1 MSTEQS
7 ESAPQVKT
15 QAAPA
20 ADITQQATTPNPT
33 TQCVKNRK
41 RVAADKMVSERTRQ
55 AREQQKKDAEAYRAL
70 GENTAKA
77 APAAPEPA
85 LTTEEG
91 ESPKR
96 SGEKN
101 SGLST
106 TKWLAVG
113 SIVV

>member
-7 ESAPQVKT
+7 ESAPQVET

-20 ADITQQATTPNPT
+20 ADITQQATTLTAT
-33 TQCVKNRK
+33 TRVKNPK
-41 RVAADKMVSERTRQ
+41 RVAANKMVSERTRQ